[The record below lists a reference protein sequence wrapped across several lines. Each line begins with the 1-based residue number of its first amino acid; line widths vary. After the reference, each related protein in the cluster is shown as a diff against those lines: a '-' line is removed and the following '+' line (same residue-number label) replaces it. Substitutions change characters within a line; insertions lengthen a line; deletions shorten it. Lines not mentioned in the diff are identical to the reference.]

1 MEETGCE
8 IIYDAPTILAVKKQM
23 RREMRERVTHVS
35 LIICGQI
42 RKEAEGQPIKT
53 LTVRST
59 SQNRRQ
65 SEY

>member
-8 IIYDAPTILAVKKQM
+8 IICGAPTILAVKGQI

-42 RKEAEGQPIKT
+42 GKEVEGQPIET